1 MKRIRSFFKTALL
14 GGFVVILPITV
25 SIFLFKWF
33 FDFVIQL
40 IHPLT
45 RLLVARAQFQVIF
58 ANAMVIGIILSA
70 CFFIG
75 VILKTKIGQFIH
87 ENIDR
92 RLSKIIPGYGIIQST
107 ITQLFNRE
115 KPPFS
120 SVALIQAFENDTLM
134 TALVTDEHA
143 DGSYTVF
150 VPCGPNPTTGYIF
163 HLQRQYVHSVPVS
176 VEETIRSVIS
186 CGAGSKPLL
195 EAFRR
200 DKQGDQ
206 IHPVLKE
213 TTPKPKE

>member
-1 MKRIRSFFKTALL
+1 MNKIRSFIKTSLL
-14 GGFVVILPITV
+14 GGFAVILPITV
-25 SIFLFKWF
+25 SILIFKWF
-33 FDFVIQL
+33 FNIVIQL

-45 RLLVARAQFQVIF
+45 KLIVVRAYLQVIV
-58 ANAMVIGIILSA
+58 ANAIVIGIILSA

-120 SVALIQAFENDTLM
+120 SVALVRAFGNDTLM

-176 VEETIRSVIS
+176 VEEAIRSVIS

-195 EAFRR
+195 EAFRSGKT
-200 DKQGDQ
+200 KQA
-206 IHPVLKE
+206 
-213 TTPKPKE
+213 

>member
-1 MKRIRSFFKTALL
+1 MHGEWRGSEIMKRMRTFIKTSLL
-14 GGFVVILPITV
+14 GGFAVILQITV
-25 SIFLFKWF
+25 SIFIFKWF
-33 FDFVIQL
+33 FNLVIQL

-45 RLLVARAQFQVIF
+45 KLIVARSHLQVIV

-120 SVALIQAFENDTLM
+120 SVALVQAFENDTLM
-134 TALVTDEHA
+134 TAIVTDEHA

-150 VPCGPNPTTGYIF
+150 VPCGPNPTTG
-163 HLQRQYVHSVPVS
+163 
-176 VEETIRSVIS
+176 
-186 CGAGSKPLL
+186 
-195 EAFRR
+195 
-200 DKQGDQ
+200 
-206 IHPVLKE
+206 
-213 TTPKPKE
+213 

>member
-1 MKRIRSFFKTALL
+1 MKSLRTFIKTSLL
-14 GGFVVILPITV
+14 GGFAVILPITV
-25 SIFLFKWF
+25 SIFIFKWVF
-33 FDFVIQL
+33 NVVNQL

-45 RLLVARAQFQVIF
+45 SLLVDRTQFQAVL
-58 ANAMVIGIILSA
+58 ASAMVIGIIMSA

-75 VILKTKIGQFIH
+75 VMLKTKIGQFMH

-115 KPPFS
+115 KLPFS
-120 SVALIQAFENDTLM
+120 SVALIRAFENDTLM

-163 HLQRQYVHSVPVS
+163 HLKGQYVHPVPVS

-195 EAFRR
+195 EAFHRGEQ
-200 DKQGDQ
+200 DDQ
-206 IHPVLKE
+206 NHPGL
-213 TTPKPKE
+213 